1 VGQSHNEITVRR
13 NRRKREFS
21 AIEGAEIWE
30 EYLNYPEDV
39 DHIVRGIRST
49 GVLQIEDVACTG
61 ANLQFSPFFVTK
73 EPPYTPPLSVF
84 KPKYEPKWFLP
95 PKKETTGIGA
105 LLEPPYFVHLRS
117 AASSQSYPRGVF
129 DTIDFGWTAAKWDEE
144 DE

>member
-1 VGQSHNEITVRR
+1 VGQSHNEITVKRDRR
-13 NRRKREFS
+13 RRELF

-30 EYLNYPEDV
+30 EQLNYPEDV

-84 KPKYEPKWFLP
+84 KPKYEPSLP

>member
-1 VGQSHNEITVRR
+1 MRR
-13 NRRKREFS
+13 NRRRREFS

>member
-1 VGQSHNEITVRR
+1 MGQSHNEITVKRDRR
-13 NRRKREFS
+13 RRELF

-30 EYLNYPEDV
+30 EQLNYPEDV

-84 KPKYEPKWFLP
+84 KPKYEPSLP